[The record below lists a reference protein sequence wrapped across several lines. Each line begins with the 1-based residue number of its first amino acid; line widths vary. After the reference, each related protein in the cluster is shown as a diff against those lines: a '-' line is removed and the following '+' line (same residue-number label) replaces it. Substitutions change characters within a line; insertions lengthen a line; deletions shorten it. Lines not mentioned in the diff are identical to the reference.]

1 MSPTATTAAAR
12 PGCDP
17 VPGMTA
23 RSVVLS
29 VLLGAHP
36 ACATAGELK
45 RLTADFGIKET
56 TLRVALT
63 RMVGAGD
70 LIRSA
75 DGYRLSDRLLAR
87 QRRQDDAIDPR
98 TRAWRG
104 DWVMLVVTSVGTDAR
119 ARAALRNTM
128 HEKRFGELREGVWMR
143 PDNFGMEWDAD
154 VANRVRI
161 LRARDEAP
169 GQLAGEL
176 WDLTGWAKA
185 GHRLLD
191 EMATAADI
199 PGRFVV
205 AAATV
210 RHLLTDPV
218 LPDELLPADWPG
230 ARLRA
235 AYHDFATELLE
246 RRDPLFA
253 EAT

>member
-1 MSPTATTAAAR
+1 MPN
-12 PGCDP
+12 
-17 VPGMTA
+17 MTA

-36 ACATAGELK
+36 AWATASELI

-63 RMVGAGD
+63 RMVSAGD

-98 TRAWRG
+98 VRGWRG
-104 DWVMLVVTSVGTDAR
+104 DWVVLVVTSVGSDAR
-119 ARAALRNTM
+119 TRAALRTAM
-128 HEKRFGELREGVWMR
+128 HDKRFGELREGAWMR
-143 PDNFGMEWDAD
+143 PDNLELDLDPEVDA
-154 VANRVRI
+154 RVRV
-161 LRARDEAP
+161 LRARDDAP
-169 GQLAGEL
+169 AELAAQL
-176 WDLTGWAKA
+176 WDLPAWAQA

-191 EMATAADI
+191 EMAAASDV

-205 AAATV
+205 AAAMV

-218 LPDELLPADWPG
+218 LPDDLLPADWPG

-235 AYHDFATELLE
+235 AYHDFAAELLK
-246 RRDPLFA
+246 RREPTQLL

>member
-1 MSPTATTAAAR
+1 MPN
-12 PGCDP
+12 
-17 VPGMTA
+17 MTA

-36 ACATAGELK
+36 AWATAGELI
-45 RLTADFGIKET
+45 RLTNDFGIKEA

-98 TRAWRG
+98 VRDWCG
-104 DWVMLVVTSVGTDAR
+104 DWILLIVTSVGNDAR
-119 ARAALRNTM
+119 TRAALRTAM
-128 HEKRFGELREGVWMR
+128 HSKRFGELREGVWMR
-143 PDNFGMEWDAD
+143 PDNLKLDLDRKLEAQ
-154 VANRVRI
+154 VRT
-161 LRARDEAP
+161 LTARDDAP
-169 GQLAGEL
+169 AELAGRL
-176 WDLTGWAKA
+176 WDLPAWAQN

-191 EMATAADI
+191 EMAAAPDV
-199 PGRFVV
+199 PARFLV

-218 LPDELLPADWPG
+218 LPDELLPPDWPG

-235 AYHDFATELLE
+235 AYHDFAAELLK
-246 RRDPLFA
+246 RREPTQLQ